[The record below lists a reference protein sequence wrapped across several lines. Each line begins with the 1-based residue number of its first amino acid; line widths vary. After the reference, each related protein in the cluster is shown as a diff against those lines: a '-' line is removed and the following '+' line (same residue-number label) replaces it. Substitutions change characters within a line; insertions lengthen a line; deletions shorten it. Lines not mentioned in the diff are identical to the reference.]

1 MDMKNPARYEPMHK
15 KVMSKVLEDTNQG
28 TPSQGDSFSFPF
40 FGNVGSPLM
49 ATLNILGLNVALQ
62 VWFCTTQNVP
72 NSLDASQISTLYQGH
87 RMYVDPLSFE
97 PVKPTPF
104 SPSSGESL
112 DASNHTLKRN
122 MKRNIKNKMSPT
134 SISHVGDLDPT
145 YASHTGG
152 KKPTTESYVGYLHPI
167 SSSHAGG
174 KKPTI
179 VNHARRKSP
188 VTSSHTNISSP
199 TFVDHVGYLSTTTV
213 THVEDKQPTT
223 ASHAGGG
230 ILITT
235 SHTRKMPPT
244 SASHVGDQ
252 HLASSSHAGSNP
264 STDATHVGGIDIV

>member
-1 MDMKNPARYEPMHK
+1 
-15 KVMSKVLEDTNQG
+15 
-28 TPSQGDSFSFPF
+28 
-40 FGNVGSPLM
+40 M
-49 ATLNILGLNVALQ
+49 ATLNILGLNVGLQ

-72 NSLDASQISTLYQGH
+72 NSPDDSQIRTLYQGNC
-87 RMYVDPLSFE
+87 MYVDPLSSA
-97 PVKPTPF
+97 PVKPAPF

-112 DASNHTLKRN
+112 DA
-122 MKRNIKNKMSPT
+122 
-134 SISHVGDLDPT
+134 
-145 YASHTGG
+145 
-152 KKPTTESYVGYLHPI
+152 
-167 SSSHAGG
+167 HAGG

-188 VTSSHTNISSP
+188 VTLSHTNISSP

-235 SHTRKMPPT
+235 SHTRQMPPT

-264 STDATHVGGIDIV
+264 STAATHVGGIDIV